1 MIQWLLSPQAIPG
14 LPAIYG
20 NHNDSIRVGRSFVWE
35 AKVGIEPVV
44 WFVLE
49 AEISGNQQVAG
60 PSDTH
65 THTPTLTHIHLF
77 NTHKLT
83 NSKL

>member
-1 MIQWLLSPQAIPG
+1 M
-14 LPAIYG
+14 
-20 NHNDSIRVGRSFVWE
+20 WE

-60 PSDTH
+60 PSETH
-65 THTPTLTHIHLF
+65 PYTPI
-77 NTHKLT
+77 
-83 NSKL
+83 